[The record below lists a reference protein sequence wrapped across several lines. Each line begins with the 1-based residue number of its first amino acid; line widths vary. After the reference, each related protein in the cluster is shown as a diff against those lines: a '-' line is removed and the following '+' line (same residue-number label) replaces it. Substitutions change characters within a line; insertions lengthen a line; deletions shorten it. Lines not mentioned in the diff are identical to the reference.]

1 MGRPPEALY
10 VVDRIEDDVVVLVD
24 ENERSV
30 DAAVHRF
37 QVLLEQGLVLRVP
50 IGDKG
55 IPQWG
60 KAEVDRQG
68 EDRS

>member
-1 MGRPPEALY
+1 MPTEAVY
-10 VVDRIEDDVVVLVD
+10 VVDRIEDDIVVLVD
-24 ENERSV
+24 EDEHSI

-37 QVLLEQGLVLRVP
+37 QVPLEEGLVLRVP

-55 IPQWG
+55 KPQWG

-68 EDRS
+68 EE